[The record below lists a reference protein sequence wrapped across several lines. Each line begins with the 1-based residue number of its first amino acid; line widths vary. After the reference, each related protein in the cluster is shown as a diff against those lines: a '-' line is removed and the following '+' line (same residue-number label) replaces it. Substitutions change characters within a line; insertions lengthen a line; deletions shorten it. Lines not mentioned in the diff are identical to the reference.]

1 MKANRFS
8 FNAGEVAPV
17 LWWRSD
23 LAKYSSSCKKIENYI
38 NIPQGGL
45 RRRYGTE
52 NFFRVSDTTDNA
64 RIIAWEVDRDVY
76 FQLVFIDSEILIFNN
91 EGGLVETV
99 NSTPYSNADLDE
111 LYFKQVYDIMYL
123 THPLY
128 PVQELKR
135 TASTTWVMDE
145 FIFNPAPMEELND
158 TDTTVRINS
167 TEPNQDVQSSDPI
180 FSPNDVGRDMRVVSE
195 SPLSYAGTFGT
206 GDVGLTAGETH
217 AVGKVTLRTAG
228 GIWDGRLE
236 LQEQKNET
244 GEWFA
249 IGSITSEN
257 GNHNGEIIRDIEI
270 FNSKIRVLMAERG
283 SASSDSGCRWTLE
296 IDETQYTYFR
306 ITNYISDTNVDVDR
320 IGGDPYV
327 SSPPREDK
335 TQWSLGAFGG
345 DNGYPTCIEIH
356 EERMMLAGV
365 LGTPATVYGSR
376 INDWTN
382 FQEGTLA
389 TSPIRFT
396 LSSDVRNRTRWL
408 STETSLIMGTDYG
421 EWTIGSRD
429 GATAL
434 SGENVVAKRHTQYGS
449 NPRQAVTASDMTL
462 YIESGGRRIR
472 SMVYSFAEKDGYMSV
487 DMNILAPHLAED
499 FQFTRMAYSRVPEQ
513 VIWCV
518 REDGELCAFTHERD
532 QQVTAWSRHPFSDGG
547 QVIDINSFLTN
558 NGDVVTLLVNRADGL
573 YLEVIR
579 KDNICLDWQR
589 KYDMEADYVVSID
602 GNEAFKY
609 YNNDLSQSTV
619 VKASNGV
626 SSYIR
631 LINPVTDLRI
641 KYNGNDIDINDLI
654 DMGSD
659 MYWLSY
665 ATDKS
670 LIQVFDFET
679 ELTENVDFN
688 LYDSTETQCV
698 QILSDSVDISTVD
711 LYISAVQLVEETDFW
726 VMDNAR
732 QFLVIDVSALD
743 VIVPK
748 IGAVDLS
755 EETYR
760 NFIPSQNFGSSKSIT
775 YVGIP
780 MISEVETTDI
790 SNSAQTGGG
799 NKTRVDEVDLFVVD
813 SVGGEISVDGGD
825 SFNPILHTKKNVV
838 AGERIPPETGKKE
851 VNTLHGFSED
861 QTVIIR
867 NDTPYN
873 SKIASI
879 GAHIK
884 GYSK

>member
-1 MKANRFS
+1 M
-8 FNAGEVAPV
+8 
-17 LWWRSD
+17 
-23 LAKYSSSCKKIENYI
+23 
-38 NIPQGGL
+38 
-45 RRRYGTE
+45 
-52 NFFRVSDTTDNA
+52 
-64 RIIAWEVDRDVY
+64 
-76 FQLVFIDSEILIFNN
+76 
-91 EGGLVETV
+91 
-99 NSTPYSNADLDE
+99 
-111 LYFKQVYDIMYL
+111 
-123 THPLY
+123 
-128 PVQELKR
+128 
-135 TASTTWVMDE
+135 
-145 FIFNPAPMEELND
+145 
-158 TDTTVRINS
+158 
-167 TEPNQDVQSSDPI
+167 
-180 FSPNDVGRDMRVVSE
+180 
-195 SPLSYAGTFGT
+195 
-206 GDVGLTAGETH
+206 
-217 AVGKVTLRTAG
+217 
-228 GIWDGRLE
+228 
-236 LQEQKNET
+236 
-244 GEWFA
+244 
-249 IGSITSEN
+249 
-257 GNHNGEIIRDIEI
+257 
-270 FNSKIRVLMAERG
+270 
-283 SASSDSGCRWTLE
+283 
-296 IDETQYTYFR
+296 
-306 ITNYISDTNVDVDR
+306 
-320 IGGDPYV
+320 
-327 SSPPREDK
+327 
-335 TQWSLGAFGG
+335 
-345 DNGYPTCIEIH
+345 
-356 EERMMLAGV
+356 
-365 LGTPATVYGSR
+365 
-376 INDWTN
+376 
-382 FQEGTLA
+382 
-389 TSPIRFT
+389 
-396 LSSDVRNRTRWL
+396 
-408 STETSLIMGTDYG
+408 
-421 EWTIGSRD
+421 
-429 GATAL
+429 
-434 SGENVVAKRHTQYGS
+434 
-449 NPRQAVTASDMTL
+449 
-462 YIESGGRRIR
+462 
-472 SMVYSFAEKDGYMSV
+472 
-487 DMNILAPHLAED
+487 
-499 FQFTRMAYSRVPEQ
+499 
-513 VIWCV
+513 
-518 REDGELCAFTHERD
+518 
-532 QQVTAWSRHPFSDGG
+532 
-547 QVIDINSFLTN
+547 TN

-609 YNNDLSQSTV
+609 YNDDLSQSTV

-760 NFIPSQNFGSSKSIT
+760 NFAPSQNFGSSKSIT